1 MLARDRAILAALG
14 VPLWAQR
21 GLPLRDHAPVALW
34 RDQSPPL
41 VELSSA
47 SVVSAPVLVQ
57 RTAANTVAATTLPRA
72 MPSTAVSDRLNA
84 PSSTPIQSTQPT
96 QPIAQQTIHK
106 KTQQIQTPQAER
118 ATIATVQTR
127 PDSAQTLE
135 PVLRFSVQLRQLGA
149 WWVLLPEQALD
160 DERQAKL
167 WRNICLAFAE
177 PVPQVFIWP
186 LAAGSRWQRNDTAA
200 AALAGFLFAH
210 VGVAQVGLMGELDD
224 RVCPDRLARLP
235 SLAELLAEPLKK
247 RALWQLLTQG
257 S

>member
-14 VPLWAQR
+14 VPLWAPR
-21 GLPLRDHAPVALW
+21 GLPLRDHPPVALW
-34 RDQSPPL
+34 RDQSPSL
-41 VELSSA
+41 VELSSSV
-47 SVVSAPVLVQ
+47 SVVSAPVSVQ

-72 MPSTAVSDRLNA
+72 MPSTAINDRLNA

-96 QPIAQQTIHK
+96 QQ
-106 KTQQIQTPQAER
+106 KTQQIQTPQIEG

-210 VGVAQVGLMGELDD
+210 VGAAQVGLMGELDD